1 MLFYDKLEAV
11 AHEKGVTVYRVFKD
25 LGLSVGIMSALKSGK
40 TQIPSFKTL
49 NSISNYL
56 GVPSDYI
63 LNYGEKQQEDATQD
77 TQETES
83 GSNSESF
90 GFAMYQAEKKL
101 SEEEKQYLMRL
112 AKEMISAKE

>member
-11 AHEKGVTVYRVFKD
+11 AHEKGVSVYRVFKD

-40 TQIPSFKTL
+40 TQVPSFKTL

-63 LNYGEKQQEDATQD
+63 LNYGEKQEGATPGAL
-77 TQETES
+77 ETES
-83 GSNSESF
+83 EDGSESF

-101 SEEEKQYLMRL
+101 SEEEKQYLIRL
-112 AKEMISAKE
+112 AREMINAKE

>member
-40 TQIPSFKTL
+40 TQTPSFKTL

-63 LNYGEKQQEDATQD
+63 LNYGEKQEGATPD
-77 TQETES
+77 TRETES
-83 GSNSESF
+83 ESSSGSF
-90 GFAMYQAEKKL
+90 GFAMCQAEKKL
-101 SEEEKQYLMRL
+101 SEEEKQYLMKL

>member
-11 AHEKGVTVYRVFKD
+11 AHEKGVTVYRIFKD

-40 TQIPSFKTL
+40 TQVPSFKTL

-63 LNYGEKQQEDATQD
+63 LNYGDERKDATTG
-77 TQETES
+77 TQETEPDS
-83 GSNSESF
+83 SSESF

-112 AKEMISAKE
+112 AREMINAKE

>member
-56 GVPSDYI
+56 GVTSDYI
-63 LNYGEKQQEDATQD
+63 LNYGEKQEDATPD
-77 TQETES
+77 TRETEPE
-83 GSNSESF
+83 SNSESF

-112 AKEMISAKE
+112 AREMINAKE